1 MHRTLHI
8 LAQTL
13 SILCYP
19 LWIPTYGI
27 ALFCVAY
34 SRHVLPLPP
43 VWQGVAIGGTL
54 LLTSVIPLTAILL
67 LIRRGVVSDLQM
79 NRPEERHIPYLYTT
93 ISYGFWCY
101 LLIAM
106 LHAPTFINIV
116 AVGATV
122 ALALISLINRWWK
135 ISAHLT
141 GLGGLFG
148 GMLSYCLGIGA
159 LPTTGTWV
167 LWLGMILALSY
178 ARLYLNAHTPAQVVS
193 GLLTGLT
200 CTLLPNIIAWYAA

>member
-54 LLTSVIPLTAILL
+54 LLTCVIPLTAILL
-67 LIRRGVVSDLQM
+67 LAFGIIRMFISGTTFSSKWIEDFADSCKK
-79 NRPEERHIPYLYTT
+79 NYFDTHPYLSPRQEQQ
-93 ISYGFWCY
+93 I
-101 LLIAM
+101 
-106 LHAPTFINIV
+106 
-116 AVGATV
+116 
-122 ALALISLINRWWK
+122 RK
-135 ISAHLT
+135 IKTES
-141 GLGGLFG
+141 FERE
-148 GMLSYCLGIGA
+148 I
-159 LPTTGTWV
+159 
-167 LWLGMILALSY
+167 
-178 ARLYLNAHTPAQVVS
+178 R
-193 GLLTGLT
+193 
-200 CTLLPNIIAWYAA
+200 